1 MMGQQQESNTKHP
14 LQGLLSKRCLC
25 WRFLYSPGRTRW
37 REAKPQHVCLQAKR
51 HLTSKMSECG
61 APTIPAGI
69 QWLEAFF
76 RDYYLRNIQA
86 DQVLTFTF
94 IYKKIVERIK
104 YKHLENA
111 IKALL
116 RCPGTGRQRIKKLTR
131 FRAFKLAEVITIIF
145 HWLCYRQWPL

>member
-1 MMGQQQESNTKHP
+1 MLQWWASNKKATQSILFRDYYQRDVCAGDSCTH
-14 LQGLLSKRCLC
+14 LEELGEERQSLS
-25 WRFLYSPGRTRW
+25 
-37 REAKPQHVCLQAKR
+37 LQAKR